1 MAITAQ
7 EAWAG
12 RGGVPVR
19 VPEVVA
25 EVVERVAFEARQDK
39 RVDRRAGVSQRL
51 PITVLENVVS
61 NAERRAALNGEHEAV
76 PRLADVYAALPSIT
90 GKIEL
95 EYEGEL
101 VGAQAIAKELILRAA
116 DAAFRDRADGA
127 DTDPVVAY
135 FDAGGALQVGDDAR
149 APAMRAAFATVPGL
163 LDLVHH
169 VGLATEDDDPATV
182 VGCELV
188 LEALVAR
195 RKISR
200 AEGGRYGRATPE
212 RRRRP
217 GGSDPFEGGLGG

>member
-1 MAITAQ
+1 MAITQQ
-7 EAWAG
+7 EAWARRDG
-12 RGGVPVR
+12 AAVR
-19 VPEVVA
+19 VPEIVA

-61 NAERRAALNGEHEAV
+61 NAERRAAAAGEPMAV

-101 VGAQAIAKELILRAA
+101 VGAAAIARELILRAA
-116 DAAFRDRADGA
+116 DATFRARGGDA
-127 DTDPVVAY
+127 DTDPVIAH
-135 FDAGGALQVGDDAR
+135 FDAGGALEVGDDAR
-149 APAMRAAFATVPGL
+149 TATMLAAFETVPGL
-163 LDLVHH
+163 LDAVREG
-169 VGLATEDDDPATV
+169 GLATADDEADTV

-188 LEALVAR
+188 LEALAAR
-195 RKISR
+195 KKISR
-200 AEGGRYGRATPE
+200 AESGRYGRATPE

-217 GGSDPFEGGLGG
+217 GQDPFEGGLGL